1 MARPKTLTDNMV
13 LKLKPGP
20 KRRTLPDPLM
30 RGHYVRV
37 TPKGAKS
44 YAAVA
49 RDPAGKQIWATLGG
63 ADVLTIAEAREK
75 A

>member
-1 MARPKTLTDNMV
+1 MAKPKTLTDRMV
-13 LKLKPGP
+13 AKLKPGP

-44 YAAVA
+44 YVAVA
-49 RDPAGKQIWATLGG
+49 RDPGGKQI
-63 ADVLTIAEAREK
+63 
-75 A
+75 